1 VNKEKII
8 VALDVATAAEARS
21 IVVELRGEVGA
32 FKIGLQLFT
41 AAGASFVRETIE
53 AGTKIFLDVKFHDIP
68 NTVAEASKEA
78 ARLGVWMFNIH
89 ALGGAEMMRRS
100 VEAVREICERENLLQ
115 PKIIGV
121 TVLTSANRETLKEIG
136 IERDTPEQVLNL
148 ARLAA
153 KCGLD
158 GVVAS
163 PLEIET
169 IRQAIDE
176 KDFLIVTPGIRK
188 DAATRQRGNAAGEIE
203 GQKTKEERRNKLE
216 TIDDQKRVMT
226 AKQAA
231 TAGADYLVI
240 GRPILQAEDR
250 VSAVREIIRDIETV

>member
-21 IVVELRGEVGA
+21 IIAELRGEVGA

-53 AGTKIFLDVKFHDIP
+53 AEIKLFLDLKFHDIP
-68 NTVAEASKEA
+68 NTVAKASMEA
-78 ARLGVWMFNIH
+78 ARLGVWMFNLH
-89 ALGGAEMMRRS
+89 ALGGAEMMRRA
-100 VEAVREICERENLLQ
+100 VEATREISDKENLIQ
-115 PKIIGV
+115 PKIISV
-121 TVLTSANRETLKEIG
+121 TVLTSANRETLKEVG
-136 IERDTPEQVLNL
+136 IEREMREQVLNL
-148 ARLAA
+148 ARLTA

-163 PLEIET
+163 PLEIE
-169 IRQAIDE
+169 AIGAAIE
-176 KDFLIVTPGIRK
+176 KKDFLIVTPGIRS
-188 DAATRQRGNAAGEIE
+188 DAETR
-203 GQKTKEERRNKLE
+203 KEKRNKLE

-226 AKQAA
+226 AQQAVA
-231 TAGADYLVI
+231 AGADYLVI

-250 VSAVREIIRDIETV
+250 ISAVQKIIEEIEAV